1 MEHVDAVRAEQAVG
15 VPRHWLVVPDQL
27 QPYSPVH
34 AVELVLELQGLIV
47 PVHVVVQEQPDSP
60 LHVVEV
66 VFALHAVT
74 VPVQVPV
81 HEQPYAWLQVVD
93 VVCAPQVVIVPVQG
107 VDHVQPAFAQ
117 RVEDAYDV
125 HVVGVPVQVLSALYV
140 HPIAAQLT
148 ALGLFGVPQ

>member
-1 MEHVDAVRAEQAVG
+1 MRAEQAVG

-27 QPYSPVH
+27 QPYSPLH
-34 AVELVLELQGLIV
+34 AVEFVLPLQGLIV
-47 PVHVVVQEQPDSP
+47 PLHVVVHEQPYSP
-60 LHVVEV
+60 LHPVDVEYEE
-66 VFALHAVT
+66 HAGT

-81 HEQPYAWLQVVD
+81 QEQPYTLPQRVD
-93 VVCAPQVVIVPVQG
+93 VEFAEQAVGVPVQG

-117 RVEDAYDV
+117 RVVDAYDV